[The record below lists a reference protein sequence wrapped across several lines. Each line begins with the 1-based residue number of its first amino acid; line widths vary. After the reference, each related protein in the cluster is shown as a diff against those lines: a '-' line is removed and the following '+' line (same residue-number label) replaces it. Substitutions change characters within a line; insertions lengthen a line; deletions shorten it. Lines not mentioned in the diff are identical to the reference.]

1 MSNVPIIILKEG
13 TEDTREK
20 EALNQNIKAMV
31 AITETVKS
39 TLGPKGMDKMLVD
52 GLGDATI
59 TNDGAEILKAL
70 DIENVSANMMV
81 NLAKAIDEEIG
92 DGTTSAVI
100 FSSALLENAL
110 ELVEQD
116 IHPQPI
122 RRGFKLA
129 TDQAIAILHS
139 IAEKISKDDDK
150 ILKAAAITAMNAK
163 DVASSKEFFADLA
176 LKAVKQISEEKT
188 YENLSNI
195 KIVKAPGKSLKDSQL
210 INGVYIQKEK
220 VSSTM
225 PDIIKNAKIA
235 VIRRKLDVVKT
246 EFDAQIQIHHP
257 SDIQK
262 FLDQESNILQNYLK
276 IFKSLGVNMVVNNQD
291 ISDKFGALLAK
302 EGIAG
307 IKNLGDSDIKS
318 VIKATGATRVDDLTN
333 LTDADLGYAE
343 TVKFEKF
350 DKDEYTLFT
359 GCKNPKS
366 VSILLKG
373 GLEKV
378 INTAEITLHDVL
390 SVIAKLMDTQT
401 VVAGGGAI
409 YMELSKRLRS
419 YAVEVSGK
427 EQLAITAFAL
437 ALEQIPK
444 TLISNAGL
452 DEIEKITELRAA
464 HKTEADKWMGID
476 TITNTIGNN
485 FENGIIEPAEL
496 ISHIIKSGS
505 ELATLIL
512 RVDRIISAKGS
523 KSRMGM
529 PGGMPDMDD
538 MY

>member
-129 TDQAIAILHS
+129 TDKAIAILHS